1 MKPEQPLIGQKN
13 FFRFDFWHGVTIF
26 ALALAVLFLIYPYA
40 GMFFRSF
47 TSGRT
52 GEPSL
57 ENYRRFF
64 TFAYYYMPLFRS
76 LRVSFSATFLAV
88 LLGVPMAYVFSR
100 YNIAGKKLLKIL
112 IVISLLSPPFIGA
125 YSWIIL
131 LGRNGYITRFI
142 LEVFDFRIPSILGFN
157 GLLLV
162 FTLRFFPFVFLFVS
176 GALGSIDS
184 SLEEAAENLG
194 VRGLRKLFTIT
205 FPLILPTISAG
216 AVMVFMTSLADLG
229 TPLLIGEGFKVLPVL
244 IYEEFLG
251 EVGVN
256 PAMASAL
263 SVIIVSLS
271 LSILLLQKF
280 VISKRNYAMS
290 SLRPPVVK
298 ELRLPKR
305 IILTISCYLIG
316 LFAILPQIT
325 IIIMSFRRTRGPL
338 FVRGFSL
345 DSYRNVWFQLSGNI
359 SRTFLYGLI
368 AIIIMIILGMLVS
381 YLIVRRPSRVTSLID
396 SLYMSPYVIP
406 GAVVGILLVMA
417 FNQYPIRLTGTGTI
431 IVIAYVM
438 RRLPHI
444 LRSSTAILY
453 QLDPAVEEASINL
466 GVPPLKTFFKIT
478 AVMMAPGVISGAILS
493 WIAAINELSA
503 TIILFTGWTSTI
515 PIAIYTEIL
524 RDSSGTA
531 AALATILIFAT
542 VLSLLI
548 FNRFTKGKGS
558 VV

>member
-1 MKPEQPLIGQKN
+1 MMPGQTLGAPKKL
-13 FFRFDFWHGVTIF
+13 FRLDFWHGVTIA
-26 ALALAVLFLIYPYA
+26 ALVLAALFLIYPYA

-47 TSGRT
+47 TSVRT
-52 GEPSL
+52 GEPSV
-57 ENYRRFF
+57 ENYQRFF
-64 TFAYYYMPLFRS
+64 TFSYYYTPLFRS
-76 LRVSFSATFLAV
+76 LRVSFTATFLAV

-100 YNIAGKKLLKIL
+100 YNIVGKKLLKIL

-125 YSWIIL
+125 YSWILL

-142 LEVFDFRIPSILGFN
+142 FELTDVRIPSILGFN

-194 VRGLRKLFTIT
+194 VRGLRKLFTVT

-229 TPLLIGEGFKVLPVL
+229 TPLLIGEGYKVLPVL

-251 EVGVN
+251 EVGTN

-263 SVIIVSLS
+263 GVIIVSLS

-280 VISKRNYAMS
+280 IISKRNYAMTT
-290 SLRPPVVK
+290 LRPPEVK
-298 ELRLPKR
+298 ELRRPMR
-305 IILTISCYLIG
+305 IILTASCYLIG
-316 LFAILPQIT
+316 LFAVLPQIT
-325 IIIMSFRRTRGPL
+325 IIITSFRRTRGPL

-345 DSYRNVWFQLSGNI
+345 DSYRSVWFQLSGNI
-359 SRTFLYGLI
+359 SRTFFYGLV
-368 AIIIMIILGMLVS
+368 AILIMIILGMLVS

-417 FNQYPIRLTGTGTI
+417 FNQDPIRLTGTGTI
-431 IVIAYVM
+431 IVVAYVM

-466 GVPPLKTFFKIT
+466 GVRPVKTFFKIT

-515 PIAIYTEIL
+515 PVAIYTQIL
-524 RDSSGTA
+524 QDSSGTA
-531 AALATILIFAT
+531 AALASILIFAT
-542 VLSLLI
+542 VLSLFI
-548 FNRFTKGKGS
+548 FNRFTKGKGT